1 MNESSRTE
9 VKQFTHYAQ
18 AVDWITSLIPF
29 GIKPGLKRMDQLMEM
44 LDHPYRRLKFIH
56 VAGTN
61 GKGSTCAFLSQ
72 VLIQCGYT
80 VGTFTSPYIEKF
92 TNRIQCNG
100 KDIKEEDLLS
110 LVNLIK
116 PLVEEIAT
124 SELGSPTMFEV
135 TTALTIYYF
144 ARMACPDFV
153 VWETGLGGRLDC
165 TNIVHP
171 IVSVLTNVGHDHME
185 ILGDTLEKIAREK
198 AGIIKS
204 GVPVISAF
212 EQLETIDIVK
222 QTAKKKF
229 STLYLMGEQF
239 GFELIS
245 AQEDEQVFQFWS
257 PFGRTEP
264 LTISLNGRHQLKN
277 AAVALMTLE
286 VLRQYYAAI
295 IEVED
300 IKQAMKQTKWPG
312 RLEMVATH
320 PRILLDGAH
329 NPEGAETLASTLKGT
344 YSYGKLHFMMGMLAA
359 KNHQGYLG
367 HILPL
372 VDTLILTEPDFRKK
386 MNTGDLLEIVTEIRS
401 RQPNPKP
408 LEIILEPDWKTALA
422 RLTQLTGPEDLAV
435 VSGTL
440 YLISDVRSW
449 ILYQSDSE
457 KGW

>member
-1 MNESSRTE
+1 MIGSGRTQ
-9 VKQFTHYAQ
+9 VMQFTHYTE

-29 GIKPGLKRMDQLMEM
+29 GIKPGLKRMDKLMEM

-72 VLIQCGYT
+72 VLFQCGYT

-100 KDIKEEDLLS
+100 KDIEDDDLLS

-116 PLVEEIAT
+116 PLVDEIAA

-185 ILGDTLEKIAREK
+185 ILGDTLEKVAWEK

-212 EQLETIDIVK
+212 EQPETIDVVK
-222 QTAKKKF
+222 QMAKEKQ
-229 STLYLMGEQF
+229 STLYLMDEQF

-257 PFGRTEP
+257 PFGRTGL

-300 IKQAMKQTKWPG
+300 LKQAMKLTKWPG
-312 RLEMVATH
+312 RLEMVSRN

-329 NPEGAETLASTLKGT
+329 NPEGAQTLASALDGT
-344 YSYGKLHFMMGMLAA
+344 YTYHHLHFMMGMLAA
-359 KNHQGYLG
+359 KNHPGYLR
-367 HILPL
+367 HILPI

-386 MNTGDLLEIVTEIRS
+386 MNAADLLEIVKEILS
-401 RQPNPKP
+401 QQPNPK
-408 LEIILEPDWKTALA
+408 LVEIIIEPDWKTALA
-422 RLTQLTGPEDLAV
+422 RLTQITGPEDLAV

-449 ILYQSDSE
+449 ILFQSDSE